1 MLRILHCSQCW
12 FPGQGGG
19 REGGGLGGARD
30 GGGPWGD
37 RIGGGPGGERVGRL
51 GGAEEEGCIRGL
63 CSAGG
68 GGGGGRLCVGA
79 LTASSFT
86 RVKLM
91 HRPCRHTADG
101 RISDS

>member
-1 MLRILHCSQCW
+1 M
-12 FPGQGGG
+12 
-19 REGGGLGGARD
+19 
-30 GGGPWGD
+30 
-37 RIGGGPGGERVGRL
+37 
-51 GGAEEEGCIRGL
+51 EGCIRGW

-68 GGGGGRLCVGA
+68 GGGGGGLRGGA

-101 RISDS
+101 RISDSYELKLTSLSCLCFTIQFCSLT

>member
-1 MLRILHCSQCW
+1 M
-12 FPGQGGG
+12 
-19 REGGGLGGARD
+19 
-30 GGGPWGD
+30 
-37 RIGGGPGGERVGRL
+37 GRL
-51 GGAEEEGCIRGL
+51 GGSEVEGQIRAW

-68 GGGGGRLCVGA
+68 GGEGGLLCGV

>member
-1 MLRILHCSQCW
+1 MLSILHCSQCW

-19 REGGGLGGARD
+19 REEGGLGGARD

-37 RIGGGPGGERVGRL
+37 RPGGGLGGERVGRL
-51 GGAEEEGCIRGL
+51 EGAEVEGCIRGRS
-63 CSAGG
+63 SAGG
-68 GGGGGRLCVGA
+68 GGGLRGGA